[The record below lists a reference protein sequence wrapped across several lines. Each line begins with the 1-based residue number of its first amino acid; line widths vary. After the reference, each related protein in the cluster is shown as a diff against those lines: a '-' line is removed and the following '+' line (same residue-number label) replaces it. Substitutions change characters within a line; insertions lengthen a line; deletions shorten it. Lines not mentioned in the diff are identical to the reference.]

1 MSAFERALQG
11 YSEPTAEE
19 VSVDLRDVHEERR
32 ARARDAERERRESE
46 AAAAAAAAEERQR
59 QRQQAE
65 DAAQLRQMAEE
76 AADAEDEAMAE
87 RLREYARLEQ
97 EQRDG
102 DDRAGEHGGGSS
114 APVESVQESAEPT
127 PQQDD
132 PDDGEHTSSEAPE
145 EPEPPAEEDE
155 EEHDEPVVEE
165 EEAPEPDPEL
175 EEEPLDEPSE
185 PEAPAPEPRAKQPK
199 QASRRPG
206 TQVEVSAFDFVGAEE
221 KGRSVTFKKFPV
233 ALVDGLRSSLAA
245 HLGAEEAGA
254 LGAQAIVTAFVSA
267 KTGLDVGLDASSKR
281 AAEAFAANDPG
292 MLGVMEETQGLRSDF
307 DELVTRLGPMIT
319 RVREMSVA
327 MEAIE
332 LSNAFLIADKYDLIT
347 PPSARSHEIDMQDP
361 RVQAARDRIASE
373 AADQRRLRQEREH
386 RSNR

>member
-11 YSEPTAEE
+11 YSEPSAEE
-19 VSVDLRDVHEERR
+19 VAVDLRDVHEERR

-65 DAAQLRQMAEE
+65 DAAQSRQMAEE

-87 RLREYARLEQ
+87 RLREDARLEH

-102 DDRAGEHGGGSS
+102 DDQAGEHGGGSS

-155 EEHDEPVVEE
+155 EPAVEE
-165 EEAPEPDPEL
+165 AEEEPEPAPDPES
-175 EEEPLDEPSE
+175 EEEPFDEPSE

>member
-1 MSAFERALQG
+1 MSGFERALQG
-11 YSEPTAEE
+11 YSEPSAEE
-19 VSVDLRDVHEERR
+19 VAVDLRDVHEERR

-46 AAAAAAAAEERQR
+46 AAAAAAAVEERQR

-65 DAAQLRQMAEE
+65 DAAQSRQMAEE
-76 AADAEDEAMAE
+76 AADAEDEALAE
-87 RLREYARLEQ
+87 RLREDARLEH

-102 DDRAGEHGGGSS
+102 DGQAGGHGGGSS
-114 APVESVQESAEPT
+114 APAESVQESAEPT

-155 EEHDEPVVEE
+155 EPVVEE
-165 EEAPEPDPEL
+165 EEPEPEPDPEP
-175 EEEPLDEPSE
+175 EEEPFDEPSQ
-185 PEAPAPEPRAKQPK
+185 PEAPAPEPKAKQPK

-233 ALVDGLRSSLAA
+233 ALVDSLKSSLAA

-281 AAEAFAANDPG
+281 AAEVFAANDPG
-292 MLGVMEETQGLRSDF
+292 MLGVMEETHGLRDDF
-307 DELVTRLGPMIT
+307 NELVTRLGPMIT

-327 MEAIE
+327 MEAVE
-332 LSNAFLIADKYDLIT
+332 LSNAFLIADKYDVIT